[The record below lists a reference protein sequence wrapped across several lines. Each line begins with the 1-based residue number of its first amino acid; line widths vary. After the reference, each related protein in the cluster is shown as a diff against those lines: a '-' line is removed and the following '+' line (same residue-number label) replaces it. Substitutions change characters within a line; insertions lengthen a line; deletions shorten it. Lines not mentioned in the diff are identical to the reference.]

1 MTPTRRLL
9 PWLGL
14 AAALGLATMPAWR
27 VMWAGANPSLDELLA
42 LRCAPP

>member
-1 MTPTRRLL
+1 MTAPLRVL

-14 AAALGLATMPAWR
+14 AAALGVATMPAWK
-27 VMWAGANPSLDELLA
+27 VLLLGVEPSLEELLA